1 VEKIMGRLDGQV
13 SIITGGSRG
22 IGRAVALKFAD
33 EGARVAVVAAHDR
46 DALRQIEE
54 EIAVLGG
61 DSIAMLADVSRR
73 GDVEGVV
80 QSVLTQWGR
89 IDVLV
94 NNAGILRLG
103 SLESISEERW
113 EETLAVHLKGTFHCT
128 QAVIPIMKQQRKG
141 KIINIAAPS
150 ALRGSF
156 GVADYAAAKGGI
168 IAFTKNAASE
178 LSAYNIQVN
187 CISPVADT
195 RMTEELTK
203 FRREALGIARREREF
218 VAPEVI
224 APAFLFFATADSDL
238 VSGQMIEVG
247 RI

>member
-1 VEKIMGRLDGQV
+1 VEKIVGRLDGQV

-247 RI
+247 RV